1 MAGGIGSAVGIGAA
15 GGCAV
20 QPPRDPPADCA
31 ADGQRE
37 VADGEYTQRTQ
48 VKTDDEIGALSRS
61 FDAMAA
67 AVEGKINE
75 LSKTTQSQQDF
86 IAAFTHEV
94 KTPMTAMLG
103 YADLMRARPDDTETQ
118 REAAGYIYHETQR
131 LENLSRSL
139 LALMGLDQ
147 TGALELVP
155 CQDAGLLLQT
165 VRSLPQ
171 GSTPVPR
178 VISAGCMVQVDR
190 SLWVDMLRNLT
201 LNAQR
206 ACQGIEGAAITL
218 RCERR
223 AGQAVFTVTDTAAA
237 YPPPICPA

>member
-1 MAGGIGSAVGIGAA
+1 
-15 GGCAV
+15 
-20 QPPRDPPADCA
+20 
-31 ADGQRE
+31 
-37 VADGEYTQRTQ
+37 
-48 VKTDDEIGALSRS
+48 
-61 FDAMAA
+61 
-67 AVEGKINE
+67 
-75 LSKTTQSQQDF
+75 
-86 IAAFTHEV
+86 
-94 KTPMTAMLG
+94 MTAMLG
-103 YADLMRARPDDTETQ
+103 YADLMRARPDDAETQ

-131 LENLSRSL
+131 LEKLSRSL

-147 TGALELVP
+147 AGALELVL

-178 VISAGCMVQVDR
+178 VISAGCVVRVDR

-237 YPPPICPA
+237 YPPPTCPA